1 MSRLVVDASVA
12 VKWVVEEAG
21 TEEALSLL
29 ERSALSA
36 PDLLMAE
43 CANILWKKVR
53 RGELTEQEAGL
64 AGQLIQRADL
74 DVQPTRPLM
83 PRALDLAIALDHAAY
98 DCIYLALAIENGCR
112 FVTADERFVRKLAG
126 LQDAELADRVVP
138 LSEAPRLRPLS

>member
-64 AGQLIQRADL
+64 AGQLIQLADL

-98 DCIYLALAIENGCR
+98 DCIYLALAVENGWR
-112 FVTADERFVRKLAG
+112 FVTADERFVRKLAE
-126 LQDAELADRVVP
+126 LRDAELADRVVP
-138 LSEAPRLRPLS
+138 LSEAPRLTPWS

>member
-83 PRALDLAIALDHAAY
+83 LRALDLAIALDHAAY
-98 DCIYLALAIENGCR
+98 DCIYLALAVENGWR
-112 FVTADERFVRKLAG
+112 FVTADERFVRKLAE
-126 LQDAELADRVVP
+126 LRDAELADRVVP
-138 LSEAPRLRPLS
+138 LSEAPRLTPWS

>member
-1 MSRLVVDASVA
+1 
-12 VKWVVEEAG
+12 
-21 TEEALSLL
+21 
-29 ERSALSA
+29 
-36 PDLLMAE
+36 MAE

-98 DCIYLALAIENGCR
+98 DCIYLALAIENGWR
-112 FVTADERFVRKLAG
+112 FVTADERFVRKLAE

>member
-83 PRALDLAIALDHAAY
+83 SRALDLAIALDHAAY
-98 DCIYLALAIENGCR
+98 DCIYLALAIENGWR
-112 FVTADERFVRKLAG
+112 FVTADERFVRKLAE

>member
-1 MSRLVVDASVA
+1 VSRLVVDASVA

-83 PRALDLAIALDHAAY
+83 SRALDLAIALDHAAY
-98 DCIYLALAIENGCR
+98 DCIYLALAIENGWR
-112 FVTADERFVRKLAG
+112 FVTADERFVRKLAE